1 MYPQRL
7 FHPTKKKTKT
17 PVDLFARSFS
27 YATLQRISSSAA
39 VMLAV
44 VQVNSTRKG
53 KDRCRCSKWA
63 TKKKGPPGCLG
74 YFLGMKF
81 TRPQLCRELFHKAL
95 QNQDPLSKKQPG
107 ISHMESK
114 KNGVRFVTTTSYV
127 LHGTC
132 HWNHRDPKGHGERNT
147 ETGGNFSAE
156 KNGDPNGFQ
165 RFGLFFF
172 LPKNGFL
179 LVFLGVSQV
188 SPGKCQWFFCR
199 LPKKTAGKSRTHAA
213 CWKRRDD
220 LPSQNP
226 SSQKKRNQ
234 QKRTNNEER
243 RDVPSDMEDSKVS
256 KPPKE
261 SRNRSLFFEKFWNEP
276 FFFGQKPPNGCWTVF
291 WNNYPLH
298 ELHEF
303 RVFWIELWDNLPRK
317 CRCLTTPLNKQ
328 AKRAIWKGNRE

>member
-74 YFLGMKF
+74 YFSGMKF

-199 LPKKTAGKSRTHAA
+199 LPKKNGWKKQNA
-213 CWKRRDD
+213 CCMLKAKRRSS
-220 LPSQNP
+220 LPESVLP
-226 SSQKKRNQ
+226 KK
-234 QKRTNNEER
+234 
-243 RDVPSDMEDSKVS
+243 
-256 KPPKE
+256 KE
-261 SRNRSLFFEKFWNEP
+261 STK
-276 FFFGQKPPNGCWTVF
+276 K
-291 WNNYPLH
+291 
-298 ELHEF
+298 
-303 RVFWIELWDNLPRK
+303 
-317 CRCLTTPLNKQ
+317 NKQ
-328 AKRAIWKGNRE
+328 RRTARCTQRHGRL